1 MINAKPVKVFTKD
14 KPCTKVDLHN
24 CFYLGGSKPL
34 SRAVVEARGEIGLNA
49 IKYLKR
55 EGYAI
60 EHEEK
65 GVDYWTLTS
74 DGVEWLRKG
83 LARHLEL
90 HPDHAALVM
99 RGRAGPAV
107 SNKPARVRRTR

>member
-1 MINAKPVKVFTKD
+1 MSTIRAKPVKVFTRED
-14 KPCTKVDLHN
+14 PCTKVDLHN

-60 EHEEK
+60 EHEVE
-65 GVDYWTLTS
+65 GIDRWTLTPE
-74 DGVEWLRKG
+74 GVQWLVKG

-90 HPDHAALVM
+90 HPGDSALVM
-99 RGRAGPAV
+99 RARTGQAA
-107 SNKPARVRRTR
+107 PARRKRTR

>member
-1 MINAKPVKVFTKD
+1 MSKINAKPVKVFSREE
-14 KPCTKVDLHN
+14 PCTKVDLHN
-24 CFYLGGSKPL
+24 CFYLGGGAPL

-60 EHEEK
+60 EHETD
-65 GVDYWTLTS
+65 GVDYWTLTPE
-74 DGVEWLRKG
+74 GVEWLRKG

-90 HPDHAALVM
+90 HPADASLVM
-99 RGRAGPAV
+99 RSRAGSTGPV
-107 SNKPARVRRTR
+107 RRRRTR